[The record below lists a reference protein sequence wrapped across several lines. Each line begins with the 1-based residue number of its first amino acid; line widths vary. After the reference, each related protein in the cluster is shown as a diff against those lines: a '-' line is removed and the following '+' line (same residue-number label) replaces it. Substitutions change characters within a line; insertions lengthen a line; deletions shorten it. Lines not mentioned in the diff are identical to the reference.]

1 MPGLWTGDA
10 SAVELEPPS
19 LVEPRRPVPPSMP
32 ALLSPVEGEHRRGG
46 RKPPVSSRETGHSA
60 PFWPEDGPM
69 FSEPV

>member
-10 SAVELEPPS
+10 SGVELEPPA
-19 LVEPRRPVPPSMP
+19 LVEPRRPVPPLMP
-32 ALLSPVEGEHRRGG
+32 ALLSPVEGERPPWRTQ
-46 RKPPVSSRETGHSA
+46 PPVSSRETGHSA